1 MKNDYYLVK
10 RFEWYID
17 EKIIMDTFITITP
30 EKYSDKKK
38 FDIES
43 IKLK

>member
-1 MKNDYYLVK
+1 MIIPYYIVK
-10 RFEWYID
+10 KFEWCD
-17 EKIIMDTFITITP
+17 REKIILDTFITINP

-38 FDIES
+38 FDLEI